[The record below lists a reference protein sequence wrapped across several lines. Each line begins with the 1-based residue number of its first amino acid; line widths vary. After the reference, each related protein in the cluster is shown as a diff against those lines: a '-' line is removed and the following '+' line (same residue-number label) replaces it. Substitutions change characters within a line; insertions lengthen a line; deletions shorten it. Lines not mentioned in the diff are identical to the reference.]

1 MKVLVVGGGGR
12 EHAIIKKLKKEKDDL
27 QIFCAPGNGG
37 IGEEALCVP
46 IAATDLDRICEYAQI
61 QKFDLIIV
69 APDDPLVAGLVDRLE
84 ALGLR
89 VFGPNKEAAQIEGS
103 KVFAKDL
110 MKKYDIPTA
119 DYAVFED
126 FDKANSYLETAKIPI
141 VIKADGLALGKGV
154 LICKT
159 RDQAFEAL
167 ELIMNDKKFGDAG
180 NRVVMEE
187 YIEGPEVS
195 ILSFC
200 DGETIVPL
208 PSAQDHKKAFD
219 HDEGKNTGGMGTFSP
234 SDKYTPEIQKEVE
247 EKIILRTLSAL
258 KSEGI
263 EFKGVIFFGLML
275 TEDGPKLLEY
285 NARFGDPEAQ
295 VVLPKLETGL
305 MDIIDAVID
314 GHLKDI
320 DFRFNINYGVC
331 VIIASGGY
339 PDKYDKGYPIE
350 GLKDVDEDVVVYHAG
365 TKAANGRMYTY
376 GGRVLGV
383 TGFGRNIEEARKK
396 AYKNVKKIKFEHM
409 QYRTDIGIK

>member
-1 MKVLVVGGGGR
+1 
-12 EHAIIKKLKKEKDDL
+12 
-27 QIFCAPGNGG
+27 
-37 IGEEALCVP
+37 
-46 IAATDLDRICEYAQI
+46 
-61 QKFDLIIV
+61 
-69 APDDPLVAGLVDRLE
+69 
-84 ALGLR
+84 
-89 VFGPNKEAAQIEGS
+89 
-103 KVFAKDL
+103 

-126 FDKANSYLETAKIPI
+126 YDKANQYLETAKVPI
-141 VIKADGLALGKGV
+141 VIKADGLAKGKGV

-159 RDQAFEAL
+159 RDEAFEAL
-167 ELIMNDKKFGDAG
+167 ELIMQDKKYGEAG
-180 NRVVMEE
+180 CRVVMEE
-187 YIEGPEVS
+187 FMEGPEVS

-219 HDEGKNTGGMGTFSP
+219 NDEGKNTGGMGAFSP
-234 SDKYTPEIQKEVE
+234 TDKYTPEIQAEVE

-263 EFKGVIFFGLML
+263 VFKGVIFFGLML
-275 TEDGPKLLEY
+275 TADGPKLLEY
-285 NARFGDPEAQ
+285 NARFGDPEVQ

-314 GHLKDI
+314 GNLKAI
-320 DFRFNINYGVC
+320 DFRFNPDYGVC

-339 PDKYDKGYPIE
+339 PDAIETGYPIE
-350 GLKDVDEDVVVYHAG
+350 GLSDVDESVVVYHAG
-365 TKAANGRMYTY
+365 TKAANGRMYTD

-383 TGFGRNIEEARKK
+383 AAFGRNMDEARE
-396 AYKNVKKIKFEHM
+396 AVYQNVKKIKFEHM